1 MSRYVLNQSAG
12 RLSLTARGSER
23 SPLSIDFNTPALS
36 QRIKR
41 LSPRSELLLK
51 ALGGQKGETV
61 IDMTAGLGTDSF
73 LLAAFGY
80 RVVSIERSKTLYL
93 LLKDGMQRASVDRS
107 LPESS
112 REALTRIQLINDDAR
127 SVNISAHNP
136 TYAVIDPMYAPKKKS
151 ALSKGEMQTLQEFI
165 GQSQSAGELIDVAK
179 KMGVR
184 RAVVKR
190 ALRSELRYASF
201 EPLYALRGR
210 SSRFDVFQF
219 S

>member
-1 MSRYVLNQSAG
+1 MSRYVLNQNAG

-93 LLKDGMQRASVDRS
+93 LLKDC
-107 LPESS
+107 L
-112 REALTRIQLINDDAR
+112 
-127 SVNISAHNP
+127 
-136 TYAVIDPMYAPKKKS
+136 
-151 ALSKGEMQTLQEFI
+151 
-165 GQSQSAGELIDVAK
+165 
-179 KMGVR
+179 
-184 RAVVKR
+184 
-190 ALRSELRYASF
+190 
-201 EPLYALRGR
+201 LYTSPSPR
-210 SSRFDVFQF
+210 D
-219 S
+219 